1 MTRSQPRVPAG
12 VPTGGQ
18 FALTHRPEAS
28 GVELVDDERDPVRQA
43 LSDIERLGA
52 DNAERYTVMA
62 RVAAALPSAAR
73 AVVGETLD
81 EDRLSCR
88 DDDTVAIPQLAE
100 TVLRRAAGWAGI
112 GDEWFDDTM
121 RSIPKQMVTDLER
134 AARYHV
140 RRAFSLEDDGDT
152 SWVCPIDPGHATR
165 DGICAVCGVRSIVNH
180 PGTEQV
186 PTFNE
191 PEGGATLTRRSEAGV
206 QSRAGDAGSVPS
218 KPERMLRELVS
229 ELYRLQN
236 EADEGN
242 DDDMAQA
249 FDRAAEMLEATIT
262 DAFSDAP
269 FGLGAGQSPTPDI
282 DEISID
288 PASIDWTACGDSDEP
303 GGEDAQL
310 LGTAWI
316 GQTPFH
322 VLALQVED
330 RDDGIQT
337 ALQRD
342 DDLGLAMNALGD
354 QGPYGT
360 VEIDGRPYV
369 LLISPHSR

>member
-1 MTRSQPRVPAG
+1 MNQPRVPAG
-12 VPTGGQ
+12 VPSGGQ

-28 GVELVDDERDPVRQA
+28 GVELVDDEGDPVRQA

-52 DNAERYTVMA
+52 ETADCYAEMGRA
-62 RVAAALPSAAR
+62 AAALPSTAR
-73 AVVGETLD
+73 AVVGEALGTSSRHD
-81 EDRLSCR
+81 DRDALVPR
-88 DDDTVAIPQLAE
+88 LAE
-100 TVLRRAAGWAGI
+100 IALRRAAGRAGI
-112 GDEWFDDTM
+112 AGERLDDVL
-121 RSIPKQMVTDLER
+121 RGIPKFMVGSIRTDLER
-134 AARYHV
+134 SARYHV
-140 RRAFSLEDDGDT
+140 RQALSLEDDGDT

-165 DGICAVCGVRSIVNH
+165 DGICAACGVRSIANH
-180 PGTEQV
+180 PDTEQV

-191 PEGGATLTRRSEAGV
+191 PEGETTWTRRSEAGV

-218 KPERMLRELVS
+218 KPERVLRELVS

-242 DDDMAQA
+242 DDDMSQA

-262 DAFSDAP
+262 DAFSDER

-288 PASIDWTACGDSDEP
+288 PASVDWTACGDSDEP

-310 LGTAWI
+310 LGTVWI
-316 GQTPFH
+316 GRTPFH
-322 VLALQVED
+322 ALALQVDD

-342 DDLGLAMNALGD
+342 EDLGMAMNALGD
-354 QGPYGT
+354 QEPYGT
-360 VEIDGRPYV
+360 VEIGGRPYV
-369 LLISPHSR
+369 LLLSPHAR